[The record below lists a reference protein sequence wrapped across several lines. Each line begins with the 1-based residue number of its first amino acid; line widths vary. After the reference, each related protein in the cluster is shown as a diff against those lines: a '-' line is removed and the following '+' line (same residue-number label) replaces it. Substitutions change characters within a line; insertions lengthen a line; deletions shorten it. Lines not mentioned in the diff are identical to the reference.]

1 MSRPTARKREKK
13 VAREAAARAK
23 VATRRARL
31 TAAREAAAAPDA
43 RRNLH
48 VERGR
53 PVVVNDIT
61 PFARPKCGKCKNG
74 IAGTTKN
81 DAGEVVGAT
90 PCACATTRFYRHH
103 PEIIVTAEG
112 EAFWPLETVPA
123 VDTNGEAG

>member
-23 VATRRARL
+23 VATRRTRL
-31 TAAREAAAAPDA
+31 AAAREAAAAPDA

-61 PFARPKCGKCKNG
+61 PFARPKCGKCGGKG
-74 IAGTTKN
+74 IAGMRS
-81 DAGEVVGAT
+81 AGETTGAE
-90 PCACATTRFYRHH
+90 PCSCATKRFFREH